1 MTPAGDSRPTCHPA
15 VWELIS
21 FSIRAVACGD
31 NKSGSAVYDISDIP
45 PRRVVVVGQDY
56 VALPVAIRGRRGR
69 DVLPVTVAAITVR
82 HVNRK
87 TKTMEIWINPN
98 CSKCH
103 FALSLLDAEGVQYT
117 LRYYLQAPPTALEI
131 EDVLRRLGLEPWD
144 IARVG
149 EPVAVELG
157 LATWPREE
165 ADRTRWIEALAAH
178 PILIQRPIITADDGT
193 AVVGRSPDSVRS
205 VLPR

>member
-1 MTPAGDSRPTCHPA
+1 
-15 VWELIS
+15 
-21 FSIRAVACGD
+21 
-31 NKSGSAVYDISDIP
+31 
-45 PRRVVVVGQDY
+45 
-56 VALPVAIRGRRGR
+56 
-69 DVLPVTVAAITVR
+69 
-82 HVNRK
+82 
-87 TKTMEIWINPN
+87 MEIWINPN

-103 FALSLLDAEGVQYT
+103 SALSLLDAEGARYT
-117 LRYYLQAPPTALEI
+117 LRHYLEAPPSALEI

-165 ADRTRWIEALAAH
+165 TDRTRWIEALAAH

-205 VLPR
+205 VLP